1 MNGLYGIRAINAAA
15 QAAYQL
21 SREQYRKRDLPAR
34 VNHTVDQI
42 EPGVWVGTVQFDA
55 PGLGSV
61 STQPFSSSA
70 EATIACARIACE
82 KGYRI

>member
-1 MNGLYGIRAINAAA
+1 MYGLSGIRAINAEA
-15 QAAYQL
+15 QRVA
-21 SREQYRKRDLPAR
+21 REQYRKRGLPAR

-55 PGLGSV
+55 PGLDSV

-70 EATIACARIACE
+70 EATIACARIANE

>member
-21 SREQYRKRDLPAR
+21 SREQYRRRALPQR
-34 VNHTVDQI
+34 VNHTVEQI
-42 EPGVWVGTVQFDA
+42 EPGVWQGTVLFNA
-55 PGLGSV
+55 PGLDSE
-61 STQPFSSSA
+61 STQPFGTST
-70 EATIACARIACE
+70 EAVLACARIAQA